1 MAVKIIVDSSSDI
14 SEIEAKQLGIT
25 MIPMVI
31 TFGEEEFY
39 DGVNLLP
46 DQFYD
51 KLKAS
56 KDVPKTAQVTPYRF
70 EEAFNEATKNGDEVV
85 AIVLS
90 SRLSGTYESAKAAS
104 EKFNGKVFVVDSLS
118 ATSGERV
125 LVLYAL
131 ELVKK
136 GLSAKEI
143 YDELEKN
150 KNRIEIIA
158 VIDTLEYL
166 KKGGRVSSAVAF
178 IGGMLNI
185 KPLIRVIDGEV
196 KMAGKAHG
204 QKKAIETMKGTIRET
219 GGIDYSM
226 PHTVIWAG
234 KDVSIAERFIENHKE
249 LWKEGETPEN
259 HVIASTI
266 GTHVGPG
273 ALGVVYFRKNA

>member
-1 MAVKIIVDSSSDI
+1 MAVKIVVDSASDI
-14 SEIEAKQLGIT
+14 SESEAKELGIT

-31 TFGEEEFY
+31 TFGEEEFF
-39 DGVNLLP
+39 DGVDLLP
-46 DQFYD
+46 AEFYER
-51 KLKAS
+51 LKAS

-70 EEAFNEATKNGDEVV
+70 EELFSEETKNGDEVV

-90 SRLSGTYESAKAAS
+90 SRLSGTYEGAKAVA
-104 EKFNGKVFVVDSLS
+104 EKFNGKVHVVDSLN

-131 ELVKK
+131 ELAKQ

-143 YDELEKN
+143 YEKLEEK
-150 KNRIEIIA
+150 KKDIEVVA

-196 KMAGKAHG
+196 KMAGKARG
-204 QKKAIETMKGTIRET
+204 QKKAIDALKEIIKGC

-226 PHTVIWAG
+226 PYTVIWG
-234 KDVSIAERFIENHKE
+234 GNDEGIAHTFIENNKD
-249 LWKEGETPEN
+249 LWEEGAVVDN

-273 ALGVVYFRKNA
+273 ALGVVFFKNN

>member
-1 MAVKIIVDSSSDI
+1 MAVKIVVDSASDI
-14 SEIEAKQLGIT
+14 SESEAKELGIS

-31 TFGEEEFY
+31 TFGEEEFF
-39 DGVNLLP
+39 DGVDLLP
-46 DQFYD
+46 AEFYE

-70 EEAFNEATKNGDEVV
+70 EELFSEETKNGDEVV

-90 SRLSGTYESAKAAS
+90 SKLSGTYEGAKVAA
-104 EKFNGKVFVVDSLS
+104 EKFNGKVHVVDSLN

-125 LVLYAL
+125 LVLYAI
-131 ELVKK
+131 ELAKQ

-143 YDELEKN
+143 YEKLEAK
-150 KNRIEIIA
+150 KKDIEVVA

-166 KKGGRVSSAVAF
+166 KKGGRVSSTVAF

-185 KPLIRVIDGEV
+185 KPLVRVIDGEV
-196 KMAGKAHG
+196 KMAGKARG
-204 QKKAIETMKGTIRET
+204 QKKAIDALKEMIKEC
-219 GGIDYSM
+219 GGINYSM
-226 PHTVIWAG
+226 PYTVIWG
-234 KDVSIAERFIENHKE
+234 GNDESIAHTFIENNKD
-249 LWKEGETPEN
+249 LWEEGASVDN

-273 ALGVVYFRKNA
+273 ALGVVFFKNN

>member
-1 MAVKIIVDSSSDI
+1 MAVKIVVDSASDI
-14 SEIEAKQLGIT
+14 SESEAKELGIT

-31 TFGEEEFY
+31 TFGEEEFF
-39 DGVNLLP
+39 DGVDLLP
-46 DQFYD
+46 AEFYER
-51 KLKAS
+51 LKAS

-70 EEAFNEATKNGDEVV
+70 EELFSEETKNGDEVV

-90 SRLSGTYESAKAAS
+90 SKLSGTYEGAKAVA
-104 EKFNGKVFVVDSLS
+104 EKFNGKVYVVDSLN

-131 ELVKK
+131 ELAKQ

-143 YDELEKN
+143 YEKLEAK
-150 KNRIEIIA
+150 KKDIEVVA

-196 KMAGKAHG
+196 KMAGKARG
-204 QKKAIETMKGTIRET
+204 QKKAIDALKEMINGC

-226 PHTVIWAG
+226 PYTVIWG
-234 KDVSIAERFIENHKE
+234 GNDESIAHTFIENNKD
-249 LWKEGETPEN
+249 LWKEGAVVDN

-273 ALGVVYFRKNA
+273 ALGVVFFKNN

>member
-1 MAVKIIVDSSSDI
+1 MAVKIVVDSASDI
-14 SEIEAKQLGIT
+14 SESEAKELGIT

-31 TFGEEEFY
+31 TFGEEEFF
-39 DGVNLLP
+39 DGVDLLP
-46 DQFYD
+46 AEFYER
-51 KLKAS
+51 LKAS

-70 EEAFNEATKNGDEVV
+70 EELFSEETKNGDEVV

-90 SRLSGTYESAKAAS
+90 SRLSGTYEGAKAVA
-104 EKFNGKVFVVDSLS
+104 EKFNGKVHVVDSLN

-131 ELVKK
+131 ELAKQ

-143 YDELEKN
+143 YEKLEAK
-150 KNRIEIIA
+150 KKDIEVVA
-158 VIDTLEYL
+158 FIDTLEYL

-196 KMAGKAHG
+196 KMAGKARG
-204 QKKAIETMKGTIRET
+204 QKKAIDALKEMINGC

-226 PHTVIWAG
+226 PYTVIWG
-234 KDVSIAERFIENHKE
+234 GNDESIAHTFIENNKD
-249 LWKEGETPEN
+249 LWKEGAVVDN

-273 ALGVVYFRKNA
+273 ALGVVFFKNN

>member
-1 MAVKIIVDSSSDI
+1 MAVKIVVDSASDI
-14 SEIEAKQLGIT
+14 SESEAKELGIT

-31 TFGEEEFY
+31 TFGEEEFF
-39 DGVNLLP
+39 DGVDLLP
-46 DQFYD
+46 AEFYE

-70 EEAFNEATKNGDEVV
+70 EELFSEETKNGDEVV

-90 SRLSGTYESAKAAS
+90 SKLSGTYEGAKAVA
-104 EKFNGKVFVVDSLS
+104 EKFNGKVHVVDSLN

-131 ELVKK
+131 ELAKQ

-143 YDELEKN
+143 YEKLEAK
-150 KNRIEIIA
+150 KKDIEVVA

-196 KMAGKAHG
+196 KMAGKARG
-204 QKKAIETMKGTIRET
+204 QKKAIDALKEMINGC

-226 PHTVIWAG
+226 PYTVIWG
-234 KDVSIAERFIENHKE
+234 GNDESIAHTFIENNKD
-249 LWKEGETPEN
+249 LWKEGAVIDN

-273 ALGVVYFRKNA
+273 ALGVVFFKNN